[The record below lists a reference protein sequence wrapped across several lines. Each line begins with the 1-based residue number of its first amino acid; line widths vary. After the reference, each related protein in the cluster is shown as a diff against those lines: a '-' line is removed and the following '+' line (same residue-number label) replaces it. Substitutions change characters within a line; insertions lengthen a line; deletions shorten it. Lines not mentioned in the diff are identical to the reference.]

1 MRFILFGLLLQ
12 GLVFAQTF
20 IKEYTYNAG
29 ENDSKVSARNA
40 ALAQIKRLVIEE
52 VGVNVRS
59 SYFKQIKDD
68 NNKISRNISDKLE
81 LFSQG
86 VTQTTILE
94 ERWNGEQFYLK
105 AKVVI
110 DPDKIA
116 QGFDRL
122 QAKRSPQDIC
132 KERAETVK
140 KKLYDL
146 STQEKLDRFTKFAVN
161 YPFDD
166 CNKWHHKVIYL
177 FSKNE
182 LNPKRYRHFL
192 LQTLENIENPS
203 MDNRADMIIEYLTSS
218 LTKEELKIV
227 LHSVQKMQIET
238 FNETMQILASEKNPI
253 AKDTFEQLFQMA
265 FKRELGRPVPFTKEL
280 ATSSMLAALEDNNSP
295 YFASSY
301 KEAQPMLSLR
311 IQSIFYKKL
320 KNRFLQDPKAEYF
333 DAIEGYLKQLEPSKR
348 TADTIFSFYLACER
362 KAKKEKRYEHY
373 LQRFRE
379 ELKDEVCQNEMP
391 SYASLNSNTYTDIC
405 E

>member
-1 MRFILFGLLLQ
+1 MRLLLLGLLFH

-20 IKEYTYNAG
+20 IKEYTYNAS

-59 SYFKQIKDD
+59 SFFKQVKDD

-81 LFSQG
+81 VFSQG

-105 AKVVI
+105 AKVVV

-122 QAKRSPQDIC
+122 QATKSPEDIC
-132 KERAETVK
+132 KERVKTVE

-146 STQEKLDRFTKFAVN
+146 STKEKVDQVVQFATK
-161 YPFDD
+161 YPFDS
-166 CNKWHHKVIYL
+166 CNSWHYKVIYL

-182 LNPKRYRHFL
+182 LDPPRYRHFL
-192 LQTLENIENPS
+192 LQTLDSIENPS
-203 MDNRADMIIEYLTSS
+203 MDNRAKAIIEYLVPS
-218 LTKEELKIV
+218 LTQEEIKSV
-227 LHSVQKMQIET
+227 LRSVQKMQITT
-238 FNETMQILASEKNPI
+238 FNETMEILASQKNPI
-253 AKDTFEQLFQMA
+253 AKQTFEELFHMA
-265 FKRELGRPVPFTKEL
+265 KKRELGRPVPFTKDL
-280 ATSSMLAALEDNNSP
+280 AMSNMLAVLEDTNSP
-295 YFASSY
+295 YFASFY

-311 IQSIFYKKL
+311 TQNIFYKKL
-320 KNRFLQDPKAEYF
+320 KNHFLHDPKKEYF
-333 DAIEGYLKQLEPSKR
+333 DAIENYLKQLEPSAR
-348 TADTIFSFYLACER
+348 TADTLFSFYLACER
-362 KAKKEKRYEHY
+362 KAKRDKRYKHY

-379 ELKDEVCQNEMP
+379 ELEDEVCQNEMP
-391 SYASLNSNTYTDIC
+391 NYASLNSSSYADIC
-405 E
+405 K